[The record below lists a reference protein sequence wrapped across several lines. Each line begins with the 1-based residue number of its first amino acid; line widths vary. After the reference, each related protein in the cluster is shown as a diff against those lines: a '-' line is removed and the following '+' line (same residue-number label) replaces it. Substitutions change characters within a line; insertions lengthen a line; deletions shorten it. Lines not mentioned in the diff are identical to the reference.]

1 MRIVIDLQG
10 AQNESRFRGI
20 GRYTLALTKGILR
33 NNVNHE
39 IILALN
45 GSFPDSIV
53 PICYVFEGILPQEN
67 IRIWK
72 TPGPVSH
79 CNRKNDWRRQ
89 ATEIVREAFFLSL
102 DPDVVLISSMFEGA
116 GDDVVTSIGRF
127 TDKIPNA
134 IILYDLIPLLYRDA
148 YLGNAA
154 LVRWYKEK
162 LEYLTNADICLAIS
176 ESTRQDA
183 INHLQLPPEKVFN
196 ISTAADEKFRKTSTP
211 LTIQKQIFERLNI
224 NRPYVMYSGASDPRK
239 NHTRL
244 ISSYANL
251 PMRLRSSHQLVIA
264 GVMPQDH
271 IQAFKMHAQSV
282 GLTADEMVIAGHI
295 EDEVMIGLYNLC
307 KCFIFPTL
315 HEGFGLPALEA
326 MSCGAAVI
334 GSNTSS
340 VPEVIGNKEALF
352 DPLSEASITEKLNQI
367 LTDNDFRERLIKHG
381 MEQSKTFSWDITAK
395 RAIAA
400 LERLV
405 KTATHTTTTL
415 NGINPLAR
423 DEELIT
429 NLIATIAGLKSQPQD
444 KDCLRN
450 LARCI
455 NNSFPNAGS
464 EHDLLSHISKL
475 VRFNTRARIRHVA
488 QHISRRFCAF
498 F

>member
-45 GSFPDSIV
+45 GSFLDSIV
-53 PICYVFEGILPQEN
+53 PICYVFEGILPQEH

-162 LEYLTNADICLAIS
+162 LEYLTNAGICLAIS
-176 ESTRQDA
+176 ESSRQDA
-183 INHLQLPPEKVFN
+183 INHLKLPPEKVFN

-244 ISSYANL
+244 ISSY
-251 PMRLRSSHQLVIA
+251 
-264 GVMPQDH
+264 
-271 IQAFKMHAQSV
+271 
-282 GLTADEMVIAGHI
+282 
-295 EDEVMIGLYNLC
+295 
-307 KCFIFPTL
+307 
-315 HEGFGLPALEA
+315 
-326 MSCGAAVI
+326 
-334 GSNTSS
+334 
-340 VPEVIGNKEALF
+340 
-352 DPLSEASITEKLNQI
+352 
-367 LTDNDFRERLIKHG
+367 
-381 MEQSKTFSWDITAK
+381 
-395 RAIAA
+395 
-400 LERLV
+400 
-405 KTATHTTTTL
+405 
-415 NGINPLAR
+415 
-423 DEELIT
+423 
-429 NLIATIAGLKSQPQD
+429 
-444 KDCLRN
+444 
-450 LARCI
+450 
-455 NNSFPNAGS
+455 
-464 EHDLLSHISKL
+464 
-475 VRFNTRARIRHVA
+475 
-488 QHISRRFCAF
+488 
-498 F
+498 